1 MNSEKLRVAVIGVG
15 HLGQA
20 HARVLSALSDV
31 ELVGVADANATQ
43 ADLVAARH
51 HTQAYTHFGP
61 LLNQVDAACI
71 VVPTCQHH
79 TVASAFLE
87 HGVHLLIEKPLAPSV
102 EQADAIV
109 DVAQRNSCVV
119 QVGHI
124 ERFNPAFESIAG
136 KLIQP
141 KFIECERYGPFTGRS
156 ADIGAVL
163 DLMIHDLDLVSALDR
178 SPVIGVEAMG
188 LSVFGGHEDM
198 VKARLRFASGCV
210 ADLTACRIAPQPK
223 RTMRIWAP
231 EGFAG
236 IDFMTR
242 KLSLVQPSDSLR
254 QNGLNVVG
262 MDAGVRDAIKAELF
276 GKHLE
281 QREQICESPLDQLTQ
296 ELRHFV
302 ECVRTK
308 RQPRVSGEDGRNA
321 VALACRV
328 LDSARAHAW
337 NGESGGPQG
346 PNDWPM
352 PNGKLFGQS
361 SRAAA

>member
-1 MNSEKLRVAVIGVG
+1 MNSQKLRVAVIGVG

-31 ELVGVADANATQ
+31 ELVGVADANTGQ
-43 ADLVAARH
+43 ADQVAARH
-51 HTQAYTHFGP
+51 HTQAFTHFAP

-79 TVASAFLE
+79 AVATAFLE
-87 HGVHLLIEKPLAPSV
+87 YGVHLLIEKPLAPSV
-102 EQADAIV
+102 EQADEMV
-109 DVAQRNSCVV
+109 KVAERNGCIV

-124 ERFNPAFESIAG
+124 ERFNPAFESIAA
-136 KLIQP
+136 KPIQP
-141 KFIECERYGPFTGRS
+141 KLIECERHGPFTGRS

-163 DLMIHDLDLVSALDR
+163 DLMIHDLDLVCALDA
-178 SPVIGVEAMG
+178 SAVIGVEAMG

-198 VKARLRFASGCV
+198 VKARLRLASGCV
-210 ADLTACRIAPQPK
+210 ADLTACRIAPVPK
-223 RTMRIWAP
+223 RTMRIWSP

-242 KLSLVQPSDSLR
+242 KLSLVQPSESLR
-254 QNGLNVVG
+254 QNGLNVAG
-262 MDAGVRDAIKAELF
+262 FDAGVRDAIKAELF

-281 QREQICESPLDQLTQ
+281 QCEQVCESPLDQLTQ

-302 ECVRTK
+302 ECVR
-308 RQPRVSGEDGRNA
+308 RNRRPRVSAEDGRNA

-328 LDSARAHAW
+328 LDSVRTHAW
-337 NGESGGPQG
+337 NGQAGGPQG

-352 PNGKLFGQS
+352 PNGKLFGPS

>member
-1 MNSEKLRVAVIGVG
+1 
-15 HLGQA
+15 
-20 HARVLSALSDV
+20 
-31 ELVGVADANATQ
+31 
-43 ADLVAARH
+43 
-51 HTQAYTHFGP
+51 
-61 LLNQVDAACI
+61 
-71 VVPTCQHH
+71 
-79 TVASAFLE
+79 
-87 HGVHLLIEKPLAPSV
+87 
-102 EQADAIV
+102 
-109 DVAQRNSCVV
+109 
-119 QVGHI
+119 
-124 ERFNPAFESIAG
+124 
-136 KLIQP
+136 
-141 KFIECERYGPFTGRS
+141 
-156 ADIGAVL
+156 
-163 DLMIHDLDLVSALDR
+163 
-178 SPVIGVEAMG
+178 MG

-296 ELRHFV
+296 ELRHFI

-352 PNGKLFGQS
+352 PKGKLFGQI

>member
-1 MNSEKLRVAVIGVG
+1 MNNQKLRVAVIGVG

-31 ELVGVADANATQ
+31 ELVGVADANASQ
-43 ADLVAARH
+43 ADLVATRH
-51 HTQAYTHFGP
+51 RTQAFTHFGP
-61 LLNQVDAACI
+61 LLDLVDAACI
-71 VVPTCQHH
+71 VVPTVQHH
-79 TVASAFLE
+79 VVATAFLE
-87 HGVHLLIEKPLAPSV
+87 HGVHLLVEKPLAPSV

-109 DVAQRNSCVV
+109 NAARRNGCIV

-136 KLIQP
+136 KSIQP
-141 KFIECERYGPFTGRS
+141 KLVECERHGPFTGRS

-163 DLMIHDLDLVSALDR
+163 DLMIHDLDLVSALDQ
-178 SPVIGVEAMG
+178 SPVINVEAMG

-198 VKARLRFASGCV
+198 VKARLRLGSGCV
-210 ADLTACRIAPQPK
+210 ADLTACRIAPVPK

-254 QNGLNVVG
+254 QNGLNVAEF
-262 MDAGVRDAIKAELF
+262 DAGVRDAIKTELF

-281 QREQICESPLDQLTQ
+281 QCEQLCESPLDQLTR
-296 ELRHFV
+296 ELKHFV
-302 ECVRTK
+302 ECVRTN
-308 RQPRVSGEDGRNA
+308 RRPRVSGEEGRNA

-328 LDSARAHAW
+328 LDCVRAHAW
-337 NGESGGPQG
+337 NGQAGGPQG
-346 PNDWPM
+346 ANDWPT
-352 PNGKLFGQS
+352 PNGKLFGKS